1 MNDGIVPLGIV
12 FTPLE
17 LAESLVKRFH
27 LAERWQAGATLMDPT
42 CGDGV
47 WFQALVNQAN
57 RSGWTPSAQA
67 FGRLYGAERDGASF
81 AKLKQRFDEQGWP
94 FFSQNLLLTD
104 FLGANSLPRVDIGL
118 GNPPWVGFASLPDAE
133 KQRWKPL
140 YRHLQL
146 IPNAR
151 AALSGAAQVDLAAL
165 VTAHF
170 LRNHWNGKGPAVFLL
185 PRSLA
190 VSAAHHP
197 FRHHFPASCW
207 EKLPGAFPSIGTSVG
222 LGVWDAH
229 FDGDAHLDGDSLGDK
244 AVLPGLEHTSLDPAP
259 LLPKTVLATISVP
272 ELSLPRQGINTQGC
286 NEVFFFATKPAGV
299 EEELLY
305 PVPVAKNWAL
315 PSAEWT
321 TQRWV
326 LLPYDRKGRLL
337 SPDTLSARYPGAWSY
352 LRSQEERLRQRR
364 GILIGKRIASGGW
377 YALWGV
383 GPYTFQPWK
392 IVWPAYGHRRF
403 VPVLLGPQVWVPQ
416 QALQGY
422 CAFSSKKEAFRVYHQ
437 LCALP
442 VEETLLAW
450 EGAGTPSWA
459 QPGKM
464 RHFFVVTNGDKVPN
478 P

>member
-1 MNDGIVPLGIV
+1 MNDVCAPLGIV

-17 LAESLVKRFH
+17 LAESLVQRFH
-27 LAERWQAGATLMDPT
+27 LAEQWQSGATLMDPT

-47 WFQALVNQAN
+47 WFQALVNQAQK
-57 RSGWTPSAQA
+57 SGWTPSAQD
-67 FGRLYGAERDGASF
+67 FGRLYGAERDTENF
-81 AKLKQRFDEQGWP
+81 TKLKQRFDQQGWP

-104 FLGANSLPRVDIGL
+104 FLSPNPLPRVDIGL
-118 GNPPWVGFASLPDAE
+118 GNPPWVGFASLPEPE

-146 IPNAR
+146 IPNAK

-165 VTAHF
+165 VTAQF
-170 LRNHWNGKGPAVFLL
+170 LHNNWTAKGPVVFLL

-190 VSAAHHP
+190 VSAAHRP
-197 FRHHFPASCW
+197 FREHFPASLC
-207 EKLPGAFPSIGTSVG
+207 EKLPKAFPAIGTTVG
-222 LGVWDAH
+222 LEVWGPLPEEGLIPEAEQ
-229 FDGDAHLDGDSLGDK
+229 ASLNQ
-244 AVLPGLEHTSLDPAP
+244 AQLPPKNT
-259 LLPKTVLATISVP
+259 LPPIPVP
-272 ELSLPRQGINTQGC
+272 KLSLPRQGINTQGC
-286 NEVFFFATKPAGV
+286 NEVFFFAKKPVGV
-299 EEELLY
+299 EEALLY
-305 PVPVAKNWAL
+305 PVPVAKNWLL
-315 PSAEWT
+315 PPAEWPV
-321 TQRWV
+321 QRWV
-326 LLPYDRKGRLL
+326 LLPYDRQGRLL
-337 SPDTLSARYPGAWSY
+337 SPDTLSAQYPAAWSY

-364 GILIGKRIASGGW
+364 GVLIGKRIANGGW

-392 IVWPAYGHRRF
+392 IVWPAYGHKHF

-422 CAFSSKKEAFRVYHQ
+422 CAFSSKNEALRVYRK

-442 VEETLLAW
+442 VEETLISW

-464 RHFFVVTNGDKVPN
+464 QHFFALKARGKAAKIPS
-478 P
+478 